1 MKNHAVM
8 LSSMLFMLTAA
19 LVAAHFGQWLP
30 GFALF
35 ALAITPLPTAFVDR
49 VHVRYASVRRSTS

>member
-1 MKNHAVM
+1 
-8 LSSMLFMLTAA
+8 MLFMLTAA